1 MRVVPWTHIEMRT
14 QYINI
19 IQLYIVKDYY
29 DCKNPL
35 AAIVIGAKKREN
47 VQVDRK

>member
-1 MRVVPWTHIEMRT
+1 MRVVPWTHIEMHT
-14 QYINI
+14 QYTNI
-19 IQLYIVKDYY
+19 IQLYIVRDYY